1 MFKILFKHKLGE
13 VAINT
18 FFKNLQT
25 TFTQKPI
32 DPSKIKV
39 GDRFYKISSV
49 YRHSDGNTNICE
61 VYDVVVDSIIMD
73 NTKISATVSNGKL
86 IQKRKKGTTSKLIDK
101 PNKVCIY
108 TPGIYE
114 LIPMD
119 ASE

>member
-18 FFKNLQT
+18 FFKNIQK
-25 TFTQKPI
+25 TFKQQSI
-32 DPSKIKV
+32 DPSKIKA
-39 GDRFYKISSV
+39 GDHFYKVSSMFR
-49 YRHSDGNTNICE
+49 YQNGDTNACE
-61 VYDVVVDSIIMD
+61 VYDVKVMSILNHAQIDVV
-73 NTKISATVSNGKL
+73 VQGGKL
-86 IQKRKKGTTSKLIDK
+86 IQTRGTNTETRDIKSEF
-101 PNKVCIY
+101 NMCIY

>member
-49 YRHSDGNTNICE
+49 YRHSDGDTNICE
-61 VYDVVVDSIIMD
+61 VYDVVVDSIMD
-73 NTKISATVSNGKL
+73 NTNIIANVSNGKL
-86 IQKRKKGTTSKLIDK
+86 IQKRKKVTTSKLIDK
-101 PNKVCIY
+101 PNKVSIY
-108 TPGIYE
+108 APGIYE